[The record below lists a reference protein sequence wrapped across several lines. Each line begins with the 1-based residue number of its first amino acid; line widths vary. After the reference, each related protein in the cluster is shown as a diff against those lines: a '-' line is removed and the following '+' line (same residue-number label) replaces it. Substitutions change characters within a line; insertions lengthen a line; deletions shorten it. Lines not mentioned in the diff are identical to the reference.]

1 MVAVRRVG
9 TSRWLLCDVLAPRHG
24 CFATCRDIMMVVV
37 LRTCITALYVARHR
51 QLLPLAARLA
61 MKAATVGQRGC
72 CRLLSRVV
80 TFAEGTVTSPAAA
93 AQPAAVTRHSIG
105 VKLLHSQ

>member
-1 MVAVRRVG
+1 MV
-9 TSRWLLCDVLAPRHG
+9 D
-24 CFATCRDIMMVVV
+24 V
-37 LRTCITALYVARHR
+37 LRTCITALYVAKYR

-61 MKAATVGQRGC
+61 MKAAAIVDQRDC
-72 CRLLSRVV
+72 CWLLSRVV